1 MSAEPRAPK
10 RHAAAWTADGSA
22 TVELERLSGPRHGLV
37 DPPAHLLREPPA
49 PGARWD
55 LDRVATKVRLYELC
69 LTRGCPFD
77 IYRWVNLDDLL
88 RLWDVLDL
96 PASVAA
102 PWVRALREAGLSGEH
117 AVDVPRQRLVR
128 RARTR
133 RGRPVRS
140 AGQ

>member
-1 MSAEPRAPK
+1 MFAESREPK

-22 TVELERLSGPRHGLV
+22 TVELERLAGPRHGLV
-37 DPPAHLLREPPA
+37 DPPAHLLRESPES
-49 PGARWD
+49 GERWD
-55 LDRVATKVRLYELC
+55 LDRVATKIRLYELC

-77 IYRWVNLDDLL
+77 IYHWVNLEDLL

-102 PWVRALREAGLSGEH
+102 PWVRAMREAGLYRDD

-128 RARTR
+128 RVRPR
-133 RGRPVRS
+133 RAQPLRAPGE
-140 AGQ
+140 